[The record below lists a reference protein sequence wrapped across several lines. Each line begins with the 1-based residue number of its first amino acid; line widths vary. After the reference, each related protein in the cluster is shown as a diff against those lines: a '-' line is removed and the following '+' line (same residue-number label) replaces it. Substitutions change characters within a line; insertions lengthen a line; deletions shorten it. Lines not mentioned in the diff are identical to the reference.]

1 MPEPRPVIVPEFGY
15 GSVPVSVA
23 VKIFGKD
30 ACWVR
35 AGIIAGWLPIGI
47 ATRGYE
53 IVKDVGDI
61 NSDFGRIAYY
71 ISPRKLWELTGYVW
85 KGKGDGGDK
94 VTEEQRTSYME
105 QINDAINEFIE
116 GRKKS

>member
-1 MPEPRPVIVPEFGY
+1 MPEPKPVVVPEFGY

-23 VKIFGKD
+23 VKILGKD

-53 IVKDVGDI
+53 IVKDVGEI
-61 NSDFGRIAYY
+61 NSDYGRIAYY

-85 KGKGDGGDK
+85 KGKGSDTK
-94 VTEEQRTSYME
+94 VKDDDRESFMSSIEDT
-105 QINDAINEFIE
+105 INEYMK
-116 GRKKS
+116 GRK

>member
-1 MPEPRPVIVPEFGY
+1 MIDQEQIMVPEFGY

-85 KGKGDGGDK
+85 KGKK
-94 VTEEQRTSYME
+94 VDVKVDEEQRSSYMD
-105 QINDAINEFIE
+105 QITNAINEYVE
-116 GRKKS
+116 GRKNL